1 MIVTKD
7 GRPQRRIAAIHALDA
22 WSDLTARSPQVAAL
36 QIAMTTWN
44 VPKADLDAALE
55 AACGEIAAQP
65 DRIKA
70 LADAD
75 GSEDNVLTLGLA
87 LQTAVQDVSLLRR
100 LSASI
105 AAATDHA
112 ETSATRLKDMMWAA
126 VVKRP
131 PIDAHVAAT
140 ADALLAAGLT
150 TPVSRG
156 ISVSQLER
164 IAAILNEGTGGGRSV
179 PTTKAVKPPVSV
191 AWRPDNAWA
200 TLTPELPGYRLSTRA
215 VSSTDAGLRALVDAG
230 LPPYTDLEK
239 FDLPL
244 ALAAFDA
251 ATTNG
256 ARAKQCWK
264 LIEKWLLEN
273 HVSGSFDDGVGM
285 RRRKSWVFLFSLV
298 HQFNEGVKEFD
309 AVQFASPWEA
319 NKVIMATRQK

>member
-1 MIVTKD
+1 MTKD

-22 WSDLTARSPQVAAL
+22 SSDLTARFPQVAAL
-36 QIAMTTWN
+36 QMAMTTEN
-44 VPKADLDAALE
+44 LPKAQLDEALE
-55 AACGEIAAQP
+55 AACEEIAAQP
-65 DRIKA
+65 ERIKA
-70 LADAD
+70 VADAD
-75 GSEDNVLTLGLA
+75 GSQDGLLTIALTLQA
-87 LQTAVQDVSLLRR
+87 AVQDVSLLRH

-105 AAATDHA
+105 AAATDRA
-112 ETSATRLKDMMWAA
+112 ETSVAMLKDIMWAA

-164 IAAILNEGTGGGRSV
+164 IAAILSEGAAGRRLV
-179 PTTKAVKPPVSV
+179 PTTKAVKSPVSV

-200 TLTPELPGYRLSTRA
+200 TLTREIPGYHYVTRT
-215 VSSTDAGLRALVDAG
+215 VSSQDAGLRALVDAG
-230 LPPYTDLEK
+230 LPPYTDLAK

-244 ALAAFDA
+244 PLAAFDA
-251 ATTNG
+251 AATNG

-264 LIEKWLLEN
+264 LIEKWLRDN
-273 HVSGSFDDGVGM
+273 HVDGSFDEGVGI
-285 RRRKSWVFLFSLV
+285 RRKKSWVFLFSLV
-298 HQFNEGVKEFD
+298 HEFNAGVKEFD

>member
-1 MIVTKD
+1 MTKD

-22 WSDLTARSPQVAAL
+22 WSDLTARFPQVAAL
-36 QIAMTTWN
+36 QMAMTTSN
-44 VPKADLDAALE
+44 VPKAHLEAVLE
-55 AACGEIAAQP
+55 AACEEIAAQP
-65 DRIKA
+65 DRIKVVVEA
-70 LADAD
+70 A
-75 GSEDNVLTLGLA
+75 GSEDQVLTLALA
-87 LQTAVQDVSLLRR
+87 LQAAVQDVSLLRR

-112 ETSATRLKDMMWAA
+112 ETSVATLKDMMWAA

-156 ISVSQLER
+156 ISVSQLGR
-164 IAAILNEGTGGGRSV
+164 IAAILNEGAGGCRSV
-179 PTTKAVKPPVSV
+179 PATKAVKPPVSV

-200 TLTPELPGYRLSTRA
+200 TLTRELPGYRLSTRA
-215 VSSTDAGLRALVDAG
+215 VSSQDASLCAVVDAG
-230 LPPYTDLEK
+230 LPPYTDLAK

-244 ALAAFDA
+244 PLAAFDA
-251 ATTNG
+251 VATNG

-264 LIEKWLLEN
+264 LIEKWLRDN
-273 HVSGSFDDGVGM
+273 HVDGSFDEGVGI
-285 RRRKSWVFLFSLV
+285 RRKKSWVFLFSLV
-298 HQFNEGVKEFD
+298 HEFNAGVKEFD

-319 NKVIMATRQK
+319 NKVIKATRQE